1 MAALGLGVGLPPL
14 GLVVGASSCREAE
27 TEMIRGLTGAAIVIA
42 ALGLSIVAAQAGP
55 CTADIAYFEQQV
67 RQSAG
72 KPDAGPFAPQTVG
85 AQLGYQPTPASIRQ
99 AQRRAQA
106 QFKATLARA
115 KRYDARGDRER
126 CMRELT
132 AAKRMYNL

>member
-1 MAALGLGVGLPPL
+1 M
-14 GLVVGASSCREAE
+14 
-27 TEMIRGLTGAAIVIA
+27 TGAAIVIA
-42 ALGLSIVAAQAGP
+42 ALGLFTTGAPAGP

-72 KPDAGPFAPQTVG
+72 KPDAGPFARQTVD
-85 AQLGYQPTPASIRQ
+85 AQLGYQPTPASMRQ

-126 CMRELT
+126 CMSYLP
-132 AAKRMYNL
+132 AALRLYNRTCPWSGPGEGTLIC